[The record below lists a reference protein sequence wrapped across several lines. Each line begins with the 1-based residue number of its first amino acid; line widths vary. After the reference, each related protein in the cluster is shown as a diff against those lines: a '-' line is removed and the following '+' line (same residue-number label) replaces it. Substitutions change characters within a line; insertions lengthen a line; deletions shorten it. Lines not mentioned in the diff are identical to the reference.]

1 VKRERIFS
9 KLSQRLAEKRR
20 FMQILIGP
28 RQVGKTTLA
37 KQVMA
42 AHAHPTH
49 YGSADDPAMKDR
61 DWVFQQWDLARLKAK
76 GGPGLLV
83 LDEVQKI
90 PDWSEAVKSLW
101 DADSGTGSELR
112 VLLLG
117 SSPLLLQ
124 SGLSESLAGRF
135 EVIAAPHWSF
145 AEMHEAFGWDLDT
158 YIFYG
163 GYPGAADL
171 IAEPERWHRY
181 VNDSLIE
188 TSISRDILLMTRVDK
203 PALLRRLF
211 QLGCDYSGQILSY
224 QKMLGQLLDA
234 GNTVTLAHYLELL
247 KGAGMVAGLQKFTHG
262 KIRQRGSSPKLQ
274 VLNTALMSANS
285 MMGFDETRAN
295 AERWGRMVE
304 SAVGAHLW
312 NSFVGGNVE
321 VTYWRERGVEVDFVI
336 QRGSEIVALEVKSGA
351 PRHARSGLQAFRN
364 EFTPKAAFLIGSGG
378 MPLEDFFLESP
389 MRFFQS
395 A

>member
-1 VKRERIFS
+1 
-9 KLSQRLAEKRR
+9 
-20 FMQILIGP
+20 
-28 RQVGKTTLA
+28 
-37 KQVMA
+37 MA
-42 AHAHPTH
+42 AHEHPTH
-49 YGSADDPAMKDR
+49 YGSADDHAMKDR

-145 AEMHEAFGWDLDT
+145 AEMQEAFGWDLDT

-285 MMGFDETRAN
+285 MMEFDETRAN
-295 AERWGRMVE
+295 PERWGHMVE

-312 NSFVGGNVE
+312 NSFVGSNVE
-321 VTYWRERGVEVDFVI
+321 VTYWRERGLEVDFVI

-351 PRHARSGLQAFRN
+351 PRNARSGLQAFRN
-364 EFTPKAAFLIGSGG
+364 EFEPKAAFLVGSGG
-378 MPLEDFFLESP
+378 MPLEDFFQESP

-395 A
+395 AG

>member
-1 VKRERIFS
+1 
-9 KLSQRLAEKRR
+9 
-20 FMQILIGP
+20 
-28 RQVGKTTLA
+28 
-37 KQVMA
+37 MA
-42 AHAHPTH
+42 AHPHPTH

-61 DWVFQQWDLARLKAK
+61 DWVFQQWDLAHLKAK

-145 AEMHEAFGWDLDT
+145 AEMQEAFGWDLDT

-171 IAEPERWHRY
+171 I
-181 VNDSLIE
+181 
-188 TSISRDILLMTRVDK
+188 
-203 PALLRRLF
+203 
-211 QLGCDYSGQILSY
+211 
-224 QKMLGQLLDA
+224 
-234 GNTVTLAHYLELL
+234 
-247 KGAGMVAGLQKFTHG
+247 AGLQKFTHG

-285 MMGFDETRAN
+285 MMGFAETRAN
-295 AERWGRMVE
+295 AERWGRMVGRRLALI
-304 SAVGAHLW
+304 SGILLW
-312 NSFVGGNVE
+312 
-321 VTYWRERGVEVDFVI
+321 
-336 QRGSEIVALEVKSGA
+336 A
-351 PRHARSGLQAFRN
+351 PMS
-364 EFTPKAAFLIGSGG
+364 K
-378 MPLEDFFLESP
+378 
-389 MRFFQS
+389 
-395 A
+395 